1 MVLFWSL
8 HFPMELLRTGSTLR
22 FGCVQGK
29 QLAEDT
35 KFTQRDQSL
44 WLSQPSLR
52 IPTFLG
58 TMGAESG
65 VICAPLSAPF
75 APTLNGSLLLNP
87 YPSVSGTRLFR
98 APIYFR
104 YLSLIFPSV
113 SKGSSNLPII
123 VASFS
128 PHHACEFASFW
139 NSGPLSHF
147 S

>member
-1 MVLFWSL
+1 
-8 HFPMELLRTGSTLR
+8 MELLRTGSTLR

-58 TMGAESG
+58 TIAESG

-87 YPSVSGTRLFR
+87 YPSVSGTACFEHLFTSGTLVLSFL
-98 APIYFR
+98 AFQKGPQIYQ
-104 YLSLIFPSV
+104 
-113 SKGSSNLPII
+113 
-123 VASFS
+123 
-128 PHHACEFASFW
+128 
-139 NSGPLSHF
+139 
-147 S
+147 